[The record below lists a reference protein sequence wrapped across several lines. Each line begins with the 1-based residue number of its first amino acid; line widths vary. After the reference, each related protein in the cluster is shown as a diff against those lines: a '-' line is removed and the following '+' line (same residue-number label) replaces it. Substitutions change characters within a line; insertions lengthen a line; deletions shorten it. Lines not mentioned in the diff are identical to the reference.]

1 MTTIVVLNPEYE
13 QEAAGAS
20 RPARRTELTEPAV
33 LTLIDNGKPN
43 GRAIL
48 GYLADELAG
57 LLPLARVDLHTKPT
71 SAAPIDEATAKELA
85 ASSNLVISGVG
96 DCGGCSSC
104 SLHDAIQLEQLG
116 VPAVVIITEPF
127 VPMVSAF
134 AASLGMA
141 GYPAFVVLP
150 HPVSSL
156 DDSEL
161 RQIAATAAAD
171 VARHLTV
178 NVSPTGA

>member
-1 MTTIVVLNPEYE
+1 MTKIVVLNPAYE
-13 QEAAGAS
+13 REAIDASGPAPRQE
-20 RPARRTELTEPAV
+20 LLEPAV

-48 GYLADELAG
+48 GHLADALADE
-57 LLPLARVDLHTKPT
+57 LPLARVDLHTKPT
-71 SAAPIDEATAKELA
+71 SAAPISEATAKELA
-85 ASSNLVISGVG
+85 ARSTLVISGVG

-116 VPAVVIITEPF
+116 VPSVVIITEPF

-134 AASLGMA
+134 AASLGMP
-141 GYPAFVVLP
+141 GYPAMVVLP

-156 DDSEL
+156 PDAEL
-161 RQIAATAAAD
+161 RRIASAAAPD
-171 VARHLTV
+171 VARLLTV
-178 NVSPTGA
+178 NVSTTGA